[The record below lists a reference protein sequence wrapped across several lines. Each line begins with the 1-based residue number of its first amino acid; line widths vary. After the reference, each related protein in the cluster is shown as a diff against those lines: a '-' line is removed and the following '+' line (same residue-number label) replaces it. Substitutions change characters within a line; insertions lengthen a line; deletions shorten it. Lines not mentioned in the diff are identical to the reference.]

1 MKNPIDKLDLVQ
13 YYLDRVQKQIWTEV
27 RIMSYRQE
35 IIEDGQKFLK
45 EYLDSSPEEQ
55 SKIFWL
61 LEGIRIGKQ
70 MEKPSKEEEKAV
82 V

>member
-61 LEGIRIGKQ
+61 LEGICIGKQ

>member
-1 MKNPIDKLDLVQ
+1 MENSIDKLDLVQ

-27 RIMSYRQE
+27 RIMSFRQE

-70 MEKPSKEEEKAV
+70 MEKPSKEGETV
-82 V
+82 VV